1 MLSIQK
7 VSLQNANYYLS
18 LAREDYYLQG
28 GEPPGQWHG
37 QGAQALGLHGEVQ
50 PDAFRHLF
58 AGFSP
63 DGQQPLVQNAGQ
75 RAGYH
80 QRCPGWDLT
89 FSAPKSVSVCWA
101 LAPGEVRQAIAA
113 AHHRAV
119 QTALTRMEE
128 LAGITRRG
136 HGGKLRE
143 QASFCYAL
151 FEHGTSRAQD
161 PQLHTHAICFNLA
174 VRSDGTTGA
183 VRSNSLFEFKMAIGA
198 LYRSELANA
207 LHHELGFP
215 IQRVNTWFEIAGVN
229 PDLADQFSTRRQEI
243 LQFCE
248 ERGTYGALEAQTAAL
263 ATRET
268 KEHVAR
274 EALFAHWQ
282 ERGAQ
287 LGWGQSEVSALRQS
301 NHTHEQSKVIADLR
315 SDVAEAMEQGR
326 QRSSQARPAQERST
340 STHTADQKRET
351 QQAVEQRRDAA
362 KSPLHGRNKPQG
374 QTVSHSSPAS
384 EPRRDESRRRS
395 AQAAHSPGQPD
406 RVSTDRQS
414 GSLRRSPART
424 PHSENRSAARATP
437 GHPQPKDGRIK
448 KSPFAVVRIRE
459 RLPRWGAV
467 RFQVHLRFFS
477 VTVQNRLIAQRAPRW
492 SPLYRRTLPV
502 VVVRANPDPFGLKAR
517 ITVALERTRR
527 AAACQLGRMVRS
539 AFKAGARL
547 VFLDDQRLQSVRR
560 IFGPERAGLDAG
572 KATCRPQL
580 MLAENAKSVWRALQD
595 DWRGRGIERP
605 DQKVILTQTE
615 ATADKLN
622 REAQRSRRQA
632 GRIHRNG
639 VWIHGTSVHANDRL
653 LFLAGHTT
661 PGIEPGDLGTVV
673 KVSRAGLTVD
683 LDDGR
688 QVKTAIPGCPALKL
702 AYALTH
708 DEARNLR
715 PKAVSVLF
723 EANDSPTE
731 ARAIIE
737 RSSTARVR
745 VFAEAAQLESVSYH
759 LSDQL
764 QQRDAE
770 WARSQNESQR
780 SQEERRRRHRESH
793 HQSQQQS
800 Q

>member
-424 PHSENRSAARATP
+424 PH
-437 GHPQPKDGRIK
+437 
-448 KSPFAVVRIRE
+448 
-459 RLPRWGAV
+459 
-467 RFQVHLRFFS
+467 
-477 VTVQNRLIAQRAPRW
+477 
-492 SPLYRRTLPV
+492 
-502 VVVRANPDPFGLKAR
+502 
-517 ITVALERTRR
+517 
-527 AAACQLGRMVRS
+527 
-539 AFKAGARL
+539 
-547 VFLDDQRLQSVRR
+547 
-560 IFGPERAGLDAG
+560 
-572 KATCRPQL
+572 
-580 MLAENAKSVWRALQD
+580 
-595 DWRGRGIERP
+595 
-605 DQKVILTQTE
+605 
-615 ATADKLN
+615 
-622 REAQRSRRQA
+622 
-632 GRIHRNG
+632 
-639 VWIHGTSVHANDRL
+639 
-653 LFLAGHTT
+653 
-661 PGIEPGDLGTVV
+661 
-673 KVSRAGLTVD
+673 
-683 LDDGR
+683 
-688 QVKTAIPGCPALKL
+688 
-702 AYALTH
+702 
-708 DEARNLR
+708 
-715 PKAVSVLF
+715 
-723 EANDSPTE
+723 
-731 ARAIIE
+731 
-737 RSSTARVR
+737 
-745 VFAEAAQLESVSYH
+745 
-759 LSDQL
+759 
-764 QQRDAE
+764 
-770 WARSQNESQR
+770 
-780 SQEERRRRHRESH
+780 
-793 HQSQQQS
+793 
-800 Q
+800 